1 MLSLPL
7 VSPFPLGPS
16 LGQGSL
22 LRPGGHLLRCGG
34 LLSCLLRPGGRRSHL
49 LRPGG
54 RRSRLLRPSGRPTC
68 QSHLT
73 SPPTC
78 QSHLTSPPTCQ
89 SHLTSPPTCQSHL
102 TSPPTCQSHL
112 TSPPTCQSH
121 LTSPPTCQSHLTS
134 PPTCQSHLTPQ
145 WSTQCPFTSLLSRPP
160 CPGGLLSHWPH
171 MDLALRPLPRFHLRS
186 TALLDFA
193 LCKRLEA
200 ALRGGGGGSVMN
212 LAATH
217 YNCTSP
223 MDYISHHTLH
233 SHIPIHHHT
242 NHTAVTNHS
251 VALIASPHLHLIHTL
266 TYKQHTYTHPL
277 RSLVLPWL
285 TFPSVFPSVSFCV
298 LLSPDRLLPASLTPP
313 AYW

>member
-34 LLSCLLRPGGRRSHL
+34 LLSCLLRPGGRRSRR

-54 RRSRLLRPSGRPTC
+54 RRSRLLRPSGR
-68 QSHLT
+68 
-73 SPPTC
+73 
-78 QSHLTSPPTCQ
+78 
-89 SHLTSPPTCQSHL
+89 PTCQSHL

-200 ALRGGGGGSVMN
+200 ALRGGGSVMN

-298 LLSPDRLLPASLTPP
+298 LPGLLTLS
-313 AYW
+313 